1 MLRGDPNGEFNC
13 LTGLAVRISC
23 FWPVVSKFWMTAV
36 NEQNTTIPVIAVCTV
51 SSTNEV
57 VVKLDASRADASEEA
72 RTLAAATEL

>member
-1 MLRGDPNGEFNC
+1 
-13 LTGLAVRISC
+13 
-23 FWPVVSKFWMTAV
+23 MTAV